1 MMIDLGLL
9 NSFVAVVEGG
19 GFRAA
24 ARRLGVSQPLL
35 SQHLRR
41 LEEELG
47 VPLIIRNRRGG
58 APTPQGLR
66 LLPHAR
72 RLVDGAR
79 HVAALFA
86 ARPLTIGAA
95 RNPGLYVLPPL
106 LLPEE
111 ELRLSSNAEA
121 LDRLEAGETDIA
133 FTEWWDA
140 RPGLEALAWREEPVI
155 GIVPPGHKLAGA
167 GPVPLGRF
175 LEEKLIGGEPGTGMG
190 RVLAEALGPAAPPM
204 RIARSMGSTEGVKR
218 AVAAG
223 LGVSVLLECATLD
236 ELAAGSVVGAQLTGQ
251 PLRRRIWAVLPAG
264 LPMGAPA
271 RRMLGRVSV
280 GDPLIQA

>member
-1 MMIDLGLL
+1 MLDIGLL
-9 NSFVAVVEGG
+9 NSFVAVVEAG

-47 VPLIIRNRRGG
+47 APLIRRGRRGG
-58 APTPQGLR
+58 TPTPQGLR

-72 RLVDGAR
+72 RLVEGTRA
-79 HVAALFA
+79 VAALFT
-86 ARPLTIGAA
+86 ARPLIIGAA
-95 RNPGLYVLPPL
+95 HNPGLYILPPL

-111 ELRLSSNAEA
+111 ELRLGSNANA

-133 FTEWWDA
+133 FTEWWDD
-140 RPGLEALAWREEPVI
+140 RPGLEALPWREEPVI
-155 GIVPPGHKLAGA
+155 GIVPPGHPLAGA
-167 GPVPLGRF
+167 GPVPLARF
-175 LEEKLIGGEPGTGMG
+175 LEETLIGGEPGTGMG
-190 RVLAEALGPAAPPM
+190 RVLAEALGPAAPAM
-204 RIARSMGSTEGVKR
+204 RVARSMGSTEGVKR

-223 LGVSVLLECATLD
+223 LGVSVLLACAARD
-236 ELAAGSVVGAQLTGQ
+236 ELAAGSVVGVPLAGP

-264 LPMGAPA
+264 LPLGAPA
-271 RRMLGRVSV
+271 RRLLGRVSADGV
-280 GDPLIQA
+280 HMQA